1 MISDES
7 SSRTVLI
14 TALREVL
21 HFTYYSYLIDLLI
34 FFRLRLFSVDW
45 FYGTKMIISLMS
57 PRLQLT
63 LKLTRWMNCSD
74 SSFTLDLLMQ
84 LLCARLNWSWELDS
98 DQTLGLIG
106 VAVVDRK
113 LQVWSLCGCES
124 TRSSALCLQHELC
137 VCWAAFFCKQQK
149 AS

>member
-7 SSRTVLI
+7 SSSTVLI
-14 TALREVL
+14 TALCEVL

-34 FFRLRLFSVDW
+34 FFMLRLFSVDW

-74 SSFTLDLLMQ
+74 SSFTLDL
-84 LLCARLNWSWELDS
+84 
-98 DQTLGLIG
+98 
-106 VAVVDRK
+106 
-113 LQVWSLCGCES
+113 
-124 TRSSALCLQHELC
+124 
-137 VCWAAFFCKQQK
+137 
-149 AS
+149 